1 MTRQRLRAL
10 AAGMALL
17 GIAVGVPVLLYGLGG
32 GLPTGLPS
40 SHQAATFLGRPL
52 TDSAI
57 LRAVSLVC
65 WAVWLLFV
73 AAVAAE
79 TIAWVRER
87 PGPSV
92 TGRGFRIPGLQ
103 GAAGSLF
110 LTAVLLLPHRPA
122 STGSL
127 TAGRIQ
133 APPAITA
140 VNDDPRVAAL
150 RSLDMIDVS
159 RPPDTRVPY
168 VVQHG
173 ETLWGIA
180 EAHVGNGLAWRQI
193 TDVTG
198 RSFDTGVDDWVQ
210 VNGRMIDE
218 RQARLIYR
226 GETVYLPASWARIDP
241 TPVAAADT
249 VQDPPVVSA
258 NPAAGKPHE
267 APAQPQPAISTPS
280 TTSDPV
286 PTSNGQAPH
295 VQQTGHPHSGD
306 ATEVLELVGA
316 GMIAGAVLSTLNRQR
331 SRQSRQ
337 RRPGRRIRL
346 PVEHL
351 AVTEID
357 LRAGE
362 RPDLIGAT
370 HRALHRLA
378 SDLSREQSAI
388 PTICGVV
395 AGDDRVEV
403 LLGRPA
409 TPPDPWQ
416 NSADGYRWSLP
427 TEQIPSGISFGCEPV
442 PALIPVGRVPGTS
455 DEALINLAAAGILH
469 IRGTPERAEGLI
481 HAAGLAFTGLPWAE
495 SADVIAVGLGPVL
508 GDSAVHV
515 RSVSTL
521 DEVIDELE
529 KQAAELRA
537 SLGAPVES
545 GIDRPDGWLP
555 TIVLLRCPAHT
566 ESLDRLLALCS
577 GQSGVFAMVS
587 PPASGPGWVIDVESV
602 PALVPHLRLA
612 IEPIFAPAGWAGA
625 VNELLEV
632 AADMT
637 DVGIDEPPY
646 DQLQSGERPEIK
658 PPSTPSLSSNALDD
672 PGQQATECG
681 TARINVLGP
690 VTFEDVED
698 FLRPRSFEIAVYLA
712 LHPDGVSEGR
722 LDEMVWPS
730 KTEVASST
738 RDQAISAART
748 ALGGRSRFPLAH
760 GQGRGKVYR
769 LSDEVTTD
777 WTEFCA
783 LYRLGRENKSVDT
796 LRSALQLVRGRPFGD
811 LDAGP
816 GFQWLHVEGHTY
828 HMQAEIADAAD
839 VTAGLYLDQGR
850 PLEARW
856 AAYQG
861 LLAGPYTERLWVRLM
876 AVADALGE
884 AQEIQRLLGE
894 MDARIGLEGDYG
906 QLHPDTIAAYRRY
919 SRHRVSPRS

>member
-1 MTRQRLRAL
+1 MIRQRLKAL
-10 AAGMALL
+10 AAAMALF
-17 GIAVGVPVLLYGLGG
+17 GIAVGVPVLLNGLGG

-65 WAVWLLFV
+65 WTVWLLFV

-79 TIAWVRER
+79 TVAWIRQR
-87 PGPSV
+87 PGPSI
-92 TGRGFRIPGLQ
+92 TRRGFRIPGLQ
-103 GAAGSLF
+103 GAAGSLV
-110 LTAVLLLPHRPA
+110 LTAVLLLPNRPA

-127 TAGRIQ
+127 TAGRMQ
-133 APPAITA
+133 APSAITA
-140 VNDDPRVAAL
+140 VNNGPQVTAL
-150 RSLDMIDVS
+150 QHLDMMDAS
-159 RPPDTRVPY
+159 QPFDNRNPY
-168 VVQHG
+168 VVHHG

-198 RSFDTGVDDWVQ
+198 RSFDSGVDEWVQ

-218 RQARLIYR
+218 REARLIYG
-226 GETVYLPASWARIDP
+226 GETVYLPASWVRIDP

-249 VQDPPVVSA
+249 VKDPLAAPA
-258 NPAAGKPHE
+258 NPAGGKPYGV
-267 APAQPQPAISTPS
+267 PAEPQPAISTPS
-280 TTSDPV
+280 PTSDPAL
-286 PTSNGQAPH
+286 TTNGQAPL
-295 VQQTGHPHSGD
+295 VQQTGNTHD

-316 GMIAGAVLSTLNRQR
+316 GMIAGAVLSTLTRQR

-346 PVEHL
+346 PAKHL

-362 RPDLIGAT
+362 RSDLIGAT

-378 SDLSREQSAI
+378 TDLTREQSAI
-388 PTICGVV
+388 PTVCGVV

-403 LLGRPA
+403 LLDRPG

-416 NSADGYRWSLP
+416 NSADGYRWSIP
-427 TEQIPSGISFGCEPV
+427 TEQIPPGIGAGCEPL

-455 DEALINLAAAGILH
+455 DEVMINLAAAGILH
-469 IRGTPERAEGLI
+469 IQGTTERAEGLI
-481 HAAGLAFTGLPWAE
+481 HAAALTFTGLPWAE
-495 SADVIAVGLGPVL
+495 SADVIAVGLGPVPA
-508 GDSAVHV
+508 DSAVHV
-515 RSVSTL
+515 RSVNVL
-521 DEVIDELE
+521 EEVIDELE
-529 KQAAELRA
+529 KQADELLA
-537 SLGAPVES
+537 SLGAPIES

-555 TIVLLRCPAHT
+555 TVVILGCPAHP
-566 ESLDRLLALCS
+566 ESLDRLFTLCS

-587 PPASGPGWVIDVESV
+587 RPASGPGWVLDVDSF
-602 PALVPHLRLA
+602 PALVRQLRLA
-612 IEPIFAPAGWAGA
+612 VEPISAPAGWVGA
-625 VNELLEV
+625 VSELLEV
-632 AADMT
+632 GADT
-637 DVGIDEPPY
+637 ADVGIDEPPY

-658 PPSTPSLSSNALDD
+658 PAIATVSSNGLDE
-672 PGQQATECG
+672 PGQRSTG
-681 TARINVLGP
+681 SGLARINVLGP
-690 VTFEDVED
+690 VTFEDVEN

-712 LHPDGVSEGR
+712 LHTDGVSEGR
-722 LDEMVWPS
+722 LDEMIWPS

-738 RDQAISAART
+738 RDQAISAARN

-760 GQGRGKVYR
+760 GQGRDKVYR
-769 LSDEVTTD
+769 LSDQVTTD
-777 WTEFCA
+777 WSEFCA
-783 LYRLGRENKSVDT
+783 LYRRGRENKSVDT

-839 VTAGLYLDQGR
+839 VTAGVYLEQGQ

-876 AVADALGE
+876 ATADALGE
-884 AQEIQRLLGE
+884 AQEVERLLAE
-894 MDARIGLEGDYG
+894 MDTRIGLDGDYS
-906 QLHPDTIAAYRRY
+906 QLHPDTVAAYRMY
-919 SRHRVSPRS
+919 SHHRDAPRS